1 MASSTSAIART
12 RDPAPFL
19 WAVAGTAWAASLA
32 TVLLGGAK
40 AGAHDWVIEHST
52 WPWSVRIVA
61 FLGVWLVMIGA
72 MMMPTTIPIARMF
85 AAASARQPRPALA
98 RAAFYFAY
106 VALWSAFA
114 LIALVGDTRVHWAVD
129 HLHWLAAH
137 TQVILAS
144 ALLLA
149 GTYEFSPLKD
159 ACLRA
164 CRSPMATMALHYRRG
179 ATGGWRVGIAHAMSC
194 LGCCWALMLVMF
206 ATGVGSIA
214 WMLGLAAVMLME
226 KTSRLGRR
234 LPRLVGAVLLA
245 TGAGLLGVGLA

>member
-1 MASSTSAIART
+1 MASTASATART

-40 AGAHDWVIEHST
+40 AGAHDWVIEHSA

-72 MMMPTTIPIARMF
+72 MMMPTTIPIARLF
-85 AAASARQPRPALA
+85 AAVSARQPRPALA
-98 RAAFYFAY
+98 RAAFYTAY
-106 VALWSAFA
+106 TGVWSAFA
-114 LIALVGDTRVHWAVD
+114 LIALVGDTRVHWSVD
-129 HLHWLAAH
+129 HWPWLAAH
-137 TQVILAS
+137 TPVILAS
-144 ALLLA
+144 ALLVA
-149 GTYEFSPLKD
+149 GAYEFSPLKD

-164 CRSPMATMALHYRRG
+164 CRTPMATMALYYRRG
-179 ATGGWRVGIAHAMSC
+179 AAGGWRVGIAHAVSC

-206 ATGVGSIA
+206 ATGVGSLL

-226 KTSRLGRR
+226 KTSRVGRR
-234 LPRLVGAVLLA
+234 LTRPVGAVLLTA
-245 TGAGLLGVGLA
+245 GMGLLAVGLA